1 MAMNFQ
7 RVDRRLGQ
15 LRSRPVWRME
25 CELRGT
31 GLSVVALGGDQGGQE
46 DVAEPVGVDRVEI
59 VVGEVEFESP
69 TEVLDPALELA
80 AAQHGDR
87 CGNLLEA
94 SL

>member
-7 RVDRRLGQ
+7 RVDRRSNP
-15 LRSRPVWRME
+15 LRSLPPHRME
-25 CELRGT
+25 RELQRI
-31 GLSVVALGGDQGGQE
+31 GLSVVALGGDQSGQK
-46 DVAEPVGVDRVEI
+46 DVSEPIRVDRVEI

-69 TEVLDPALELA
+69 AEVLDPALELT

-87 CGNLLEA
+87 RGNLLET

>member
-1 MAMNFQ
+1 MPTNFQ
-7 RVDRRLGQ
+7 RIDGRSDR
-15 LRSRPVWRME
+15 LRSLPACGME
-25 CELRGT
+25 CETQRI

-46 DVAEPVGVDRVEI
+46 DVTEPIGVDRVEI

-69 TEVLDPALELA
+69 AEVLDPALELT

-87 CGNLLEA
+87 CRNLLET

>member
-1 MAMNFQ
+1 M
-7 RVDRRLGQ
+7 D
-15 LRSRPVWRME
+15 
-25 CELRGT
+25 T
-31 GLSVVALGGDQGGQE
+31 GINPCVGVQWLWTAVREGSVVASGGDQGGQE
-46 DVAEPVGVDRVEI
+46 DVTEPVDADRVEI

-87 CGNLLEA
+87 CGNLLET